1 MYKKYVVVEGN
12 AYSRGVQIGKELKNQ
27 ISINYQN
34 QTKYYRDKE
43 DFNYRKWGDMAK
55 RYIPAMEKWTPEV
68 MEEIKGMAEG
78 AQMELEQILALTTAY
93 EKSFSRDMISEKCTS
108 FLLAPKATY
117 AQKVIVGQTN
127 EECILEWM
135 NELDTV
141 IHHVDNGKESLIYT
155 HPGVPAYTGINN
167 QGLAVLWEYIDNGRT
182 GDGVPTNAI
191 IRHLLECA
199 NVGEAVEFLKMV
211 PHDVPNEFG
220 IADKSGKIVSVEC
233 FPNKVYVGRD
243 EKYLV
248 HTNHIV
254 FGKEE
259 TDDTRSIATKTQYTE
274 MENQI
279 KKNLGNIDIEM
290 AQNFL
295 RSHENFPNS
304 ICAHLSP
311 ERPWNRVLAAVVQDL
326 TCGEMHVA
334 FGNPC
339 ETDYKKYRF
348 RKYPINNK

>member
-243 EKYLV
+243 EK
-248 HTNHIV
+248 
-254 FGKEE
+254 
-259 TDDTRSIATKTQYTE
+259 
-274 MENQI
+274 
-279 KKNLGNIDIEM
+279 
-290 AQNFL
+290 
-295 RSHENFPNS
+295 
-304 ICAHLSP
+304 
-311 ERPWNRVLAAVVQDL
+311 
-326 TCGEMHVA
+326 
-334 FGNPC
+334 
-339 ETDYKKYRF
+339 
-348 RKYPINNK
+348 

>member
-43 DFNYRKWGDMAK
+43 DFNYRKWGDIAK

-108 FLLAPKATY
+108 FLLSPKATY

-199 NVGEAVEFLKMV
+199 NAGEAVEFLKMV

-233 FPNKVYVGRD
+233 FPNRVYVKSD
-243 EKYLV
+243 DVYLV
-248 HTNHIV
+248 HTNHNLFAEDEEEYTCSLTTV
-254 FGKEE
+254 DRYEVMNKQVKEN
-259 TDDTRSIATKTQYTE
+259 I
-274 MENQI
+274 
-279 KKNLGNIDIEM
+279 GNIDVEL
-290 AQNFL
+290 AKEFF
-295 RSHENFPNS
+295 RSHERFPNS
-304 ICAHLSP
+304 ICSHPYP
-311 ERPWNRVLAAVVQDL
+311 EKPWNKTLATMVFDL
-326 TCGEMHVA
+326 TEGEMHIA
-334 FGNPC
+334 FGNAC
-339 ETDYKKYRF
+339 ETPFNSYKFEHYYEK
-348 RKYPINNK
+348 

>member
-182 GDGVPTNAI
+182 GNGVPTNAI

-259 TDDTRSIATKTQYTE
+259 NRAQQQRMFIEVKGVTLEENGVAMFPDAPTERGIKHLDELAQAVREWLCRTVIFVIQMRGVTSFTPNRRTHAAFAEALQRSTAGWRTSAG
-274 MENQI
+274 
-279 KKNLGNIDIEM
+279 L
-290 AQNFL
+290 
-295 RSHENFPNS
+295 
-304 ICAHLSP
+304 
-311 ERPWNRVLAAVVQDL
+311 
-326 TCGEMHVA
+326 
-334 FGNPC
+334 
-339 ETDYKKYRF
+339 
-348 RKYPINNK
+348 

>member
-43 DFNYRKWGDMAK
+43 DFNYRKWGDIAK

-68 MEEIKGMAEG
+68 VDEIRGMAEG

-141 IHHVDNGKESLIYT
+141 IHHIDNGKRVSYLYPSGSSCIYR
-155 HPGVPAYTGINN
+155 Y
-167 QGLAVLWEYIDNGRT
+167 Q
-182 GDGVPTNAI
+182 
-191 IRHLLECA
+191 
-199 NVGEAVEFLKMV
+199 
-211 PHDVPNEFG
+211 
-220 IADKSGKIVSVEC
+220 
-233 FPNKVYVGRD
+233 
-243 EKYLV
+243 
-248 HTNHIV
+248 
-254 FGKEE
+254 
-259 TDDTRSIATKTQYTE
+259 
-274 MENQI
+274 
-279 KKNLGNIDIEM
+279 
-290 AQNFL
+290 
-295 RSHENFPNS
+295 
-304 ICAHLSP
+304 
-311 ERPWNRVLAAVVQDL
+311 
-326 TCGEMHVA
+326 
-334 FGNPC
+334 
-339 ETDYKKYRF
+339 
-348 RKYPINNK
+348 

>member
-1 MYKKYVVVEGN
+1 
-12 AYSRGVQIGKELKNQ
+12 
-27 ISINYQN
+27 
-34 QTKYYRDKE
+34 
-43 DFNYRKWGDMAK
+43 
-55 RYIPAMEKWTPEV
+55 
-68 MEEIKGMAEG
+68 
-78 AQMELEQILALTTAY
+78 
-93 EKSFSRDMISEKCTS
+93 
-108 FLLAPKATY
+108 
-117 AQKVIVGQTN
+117 
-127 EECILEWM
+127 
-135 NELDTV
+135 
-141 IHHVDNGKESLIYT
+141 
-155 HPGVPAYTGINN
+155 
-167 QGLAVLWEYIDNGRT
+167 
-182 GDGVPTNAI
+182 
-191 IRHLLECA
+191 
-199 NVGEAVEFLKMV
+199 MV

-259 TDDTRSIATKTQYTE
+259 TDYTRSIATKTQYTE